1 MGRQSELKLKHLL
14 EKGQEL
20 FWKYGYS
27 GVTMDEI
34 ANESGISKMTI
45 YKYFPSKEDLFIEI
59 LKNNIEFHTS
69 KIIEIISDKYHT
81 IEKIET
87 LFNYSIDMA
96 KEYPI
101 TLIRDI
107 VEKKNLF
114 DRIAAIKKEKAL
126 PVWQHILEDGIS
138 KNEIRNLDLN
148 FITDLFMNLP
158 NVISNMNFLR
168 DENDMLKFYQNFMDF
183 IKYGLLGGLNNQ
195 QYSNWKEE

>member
-27 GVTMDEI
+27 GVTMDQI
-34 ANESGISKMTI
+34 ANEAGISKMTI

-59 LKNNIEFHTS
+59 LENSIEFHTDRI
-69 KIIEIISDKYHT
+69 KEIISIKYHT

-101 TLIRDI
+101 ALIRDI
-107 VEKKNLF
+107 VERKNIF
-114 DRIAAIKKEKAL
+114 DRVAAIKKEKAL
-126 PVWQHILEDGIS
+126 PVWKHILEDGIS

-168 DENDMLKFYQNFMDF
+168 DENDMLQFYKNFMDF
-183 IKYGLLGGLNNQ
+183 IKYGLLGGLSNQ
-195 QYSNWKEE
+195 QYSN